1 MNEHDLNPCKRLTT
15 DAIGKPGQRTF
26 FIQGET
32 NEETVTLIFEKIQ
45 LQSLLVTI
53 IRFFENLHQKYPL
66 LNQESGAFIENEMTI
81 TPPVD
86 PLFRIGELSLI
97 YEPSGDQVCLAT
109 KEVVFDQED
118 LNIGELNQDNARTIN
133 FWCTRDQLQQFAN
146 WSVELLQRGRPI
158 CPLCN
163 QPIEPE
169 GHLCPKKNGHKKH

>member
-1 MNEHDLNPCKRLTT
+1 MNEHDLNPCIRLTT

-26 FIQGET
+26 FILGET

-53 IRFFENLHQKYPL
+53 IRFFENLHQKYPE
-66 LNQESGAFIENEMTI
+66 LNEEIGNFNENEMVI

-86 PLFRIGELSLI
+86 PLFRVGELSLI
-97 YEPSGDQVCLAT
+97 YEPASDQVCLAA
-109 KEVVFDQED
+109 KEVIFDQED
-118 LNIGELNQDNARTIN
+118 QNIGNLNQENARSVN
-133 FWCTRDQLQQFAN
+133 YWCSRDQLRQFAN

-163 QPIEPE
+163 QPIGPE

>member
-1 MNEHDLNPCKRLTT
+1 MNEHDLNPCNRLTT

-53 IRFFENLHQKYPL
+53 IRFFENLHEKYPE
-66 LNQESGAFIENEMTI
+66 LNEESGNFVENEMAI

-86 PLFRIGELSLI
+86 PLFRVGELSLV
-97 YEPSGDQVCLAT
+97 YEPTSDQVCLSA
-109 KEVVFDQED
+109 KEVIFDQED
-118 LNIGELNQDNARTIN
+118 LNFGVLNQDNAKSVN
-133 FWCTRDQLQQFAN
+133 YWCTRDQLRQFAN